1 MSKITC
7 RVEQNGEIYTVE
19 AAAGMRLL
27 DVLNMVDEIEMD
39 APCGGNGTC
48 GKCKVKVVSEVRDC
62 GLSEPDGAEHT
73 FLNPEE
79 LDAGIRLACRA
90 VLVGDCHIL
99 IPGGAGEADVLSD
112 TAVFQGELDPPIEKT
127 YLELPAPSI
136 DDQRPD
142 SVRLVESLL
151 QQRRLGAAAG
161 SNKTAGSG
169 KADDVDP
176 QERAAVLP
184 LYVRKQLPGLLRS
197 AGYRITV
204 VHDHRQIYSLQA
216 GDNTARHF
224 GIAVDVGTTTVVAYL
239 VSLTSGGVIDTVS
252 GLNKQKSFGGDVI
265 SRIEYVMREEGGLDL
280 IQDRIRTQIET
291 MGRELLQK
299 NRLEVED
306 VSAMAVAGNTTM
318 MHLFTGMSPAAIAAA
333 PFIPVSLSEE
343 TVPAADLGFQV
354 FRCPVMLLPSLSGY
368 VGADISAGI
377 VASGII
383 EREKLNLLV
392 DFGTNG
398 EIILGNREQLFTCST
413 AAGPAFEGANISRG
427 MGGITGA
434 INGVY
439 LEEGELF
446 YTTIGG
452 KPPRGICGSGIFDI
466 AGLLISTGAAD
477 YTGRILTPE
486 EAERP
491 AAVELLKFY
500 VQENGEPAIRLA
512 GAGET
517 AGRMANEL
525 AGGDEILFTQRDLRE
540 VQLAKAAIAA
550 GIDSLLHVAGSSYA
564 EVEKIF
570 IAGGFGNY
578 IDTHSAVKLG
588 LFPQDRVETIESIGN
603 SAGKGAVLSLLS
615 KKIMEE
621 LAQIPAKSRYVELSS
636 DAYFQNAYI
645 EQMYFPVV
653 D

>member
-1 MSKITC
+1 M
-7 RVEQNGEIYTVE
+7 
-19 AAAGMRLL
+19 
-27 DVLNMVDEIEMD
+27 
-39 APCGGNGTC
+39 
-48 GKCKVKVVSEVRDC
+48 
-62 GLSEPDGAEHT
+62 
-73 FLNPEE
+73 
-79 LDAGIRLACRA
+79 LA
-90 VLVGDCHIL
+90 GDCHIVML
-99 IPGGAGEADVLSD
+99 GEAAEADILSD

-127 YLELPAPSI
+127 YLELPTPSI

-142 SVRLVESLL
+142 TVRLAESLL
-151 QQRRLGAAAG
+151 QERSAGQPAMMPLDVRR
-161 SNKTAGSG
+161 K
-169 KADDVDP
+169 
-176 QERAAVLP
+176 
-184 LYVRKQLPGLLRS
+184 LPGLLRS
-197 AGYRITV
+197 AGYSLTV
-204 VHDHRQIYSLQA
+204 VHNHRQIYSLQA
-216 GDNTARHF
+216 GDTTARHF

-265 SRIEYVMREEGGLDL
+265 SRIEYVMREKGGLDL
-280 IQDRIRTQIET
+280 IQDRIRSQIET
-291 MGRELLQK
+291 MSRDLLQK

-306 VSAMAVAGNTTM
+306 VSAIAVAGNTTM
-318 MHLFTGMSPAAIAAA
+318 MHLFAGMSPAAIASA

-343 TVPAADLGFQV
+343 TIPAAELGFEA

-377 VASGII
+377 VASGIL

-398 EIILGNREQLFTCST
+398 EIVLGNRDQLFTCST
-413 AAGPAFEGANISRG
+413 AAGPAFEGAQISRG
-427 MGGITGA
+427 MGGVAGA
-434 INGVY
+434 INSVY

-452 KPPRGICGSGIFDI
+452 RPPQGICGSGIFDI

-486 EAERP
+486 EADRP
-491 AAVELLKFY
+491 AAVQLLKFY
-500 VQENGEPAIRLA
+500 VEENGEPALRLA
-512 GAGET
+512 GASES
-517 AGRMANEL
+517 
-525 AGGDEILFTQRDLRE
+525 AGGDEILFTQKDLRE

-550 GIDSLLHVAGSSYA
+550 GIDSLLHAAGSTYT

-588 LFPQDRVETIESIGN
+588 LFPKDRLESIESIGN

-615 KKIMEE
+615 KRVAEE

-645 EQMYFPVV
+645 EQMYFPVIE
-653 D
+653 